1 MSRTTDGAVVFDF
14 DGTLVLGADTDP
26 AVADIVMRH
35 GASADRTV
43 LMEIIRAANSD
54 WALVSA
60 CVPSP
65 AREKAYAEILAAS
78 AGAAASSQCDVEL
91 APMLAVL
98 RSRHRLFIV
107 SGRDEAS
114 LRTML
119 DRHRLMSYF
128 EAIVAAAPGV
138 AEKPDPAPLKDLRV
152 RYSLRTEAIAYVGDK
167 DIDHAFATRAG
178 VAFVGATW
186 YCDRLTIDCA
196 KVTRPAALPDF
207 VTQAFRA
214 RSAAV

>member
-26 AVADIVMRH
+26 AVADILMRH
-35 GASADRTV
+35 GARADRTM
-43 LMEIIRAANSD
+43 LMEIIGATNSD

-60 CVPSP
+60 CIPSP
-65 AREKAYAEILAAS
+65 AREKAYAEILTAS
-78 AGAAASSQCDVEL
+78 TGAAASSQCDVEL

-114 LRTML
+114 LRTIL
-119 DRHRLMSYF
+119 DRHHLGSYF

-138 AEKPDPAPLKDLRV
+138 AEKPDPAPLKGLLL
-152 RYSLRTEAIAYVGDK
+152 RYSLLTETTTYVGDK
-167 DIDHAFATRAG
+167 DIDHSFATRAG

-186 YCDRLTIDCA
+186 YGDRLTVDCTR
-196 KVTRPAALPDF
+196 VTRPAALPDF
-207 VTQAFRA
+207 VTQACRA
-214 RSAAV
+214 RSTAV

>member
-1 MSRTTDGAVVFDF
+1 MSRTTDSAVVFDF

-26 AVADIVMRH
+26 AVADILMRH
-35 GASADRTV
+35 GARADRTA
-43 LMEIIRAANSD
+43 LMEIIGATNSD

-65 AREKAYAEILAAS
+65 VREKAYAEILTAS
-78 AGAAASSQCDVEL
+78 AGAAAASQCDVEL
-91 APMLAVL
+91 APMLAL
-98 RSRHRLFIV
+98 LHSRHRLFIV

-114 LRTML
+114 LRTIL
-119 DRHRLMSYF
+119 DRHHLGSYF
-128 EAIVAAAPGV
+128 EAIVAAAPGIP
-138 AEKPDPAPLKDLRV
+138 EKPDPAPLKDLLV
-152 RYSLRTEAIAYVGDK
+152 QCSLPTDAITYVGDK

-186 YCDRLTIDCA
+186 YVDRLTVDCT

-207 VTQAFRA
+207 ITQAFRA